1 MQQKNQM
8 NVQRVVNKKKVVI
21 DSKNV
26 LATVFFIATRP
37 VYVSIG
43 ILAIVKNA
51 KKCEWYLKQHKP
63 RKTIRAGVCVQ
74 IVTEQLKKEV
84 VH

>member
-1 MQQKNQM
+1 
-8 NVQRVVNKKKVVI
+8 VSFSAGVANKRKVET

-37 VYVSIG
+37 VYASIG

-51 KKCEWYLKQHKP
+51 KKCEWCLKQHKL
-63 RKTIRAGVCVQ
+63 RKTIRARV
-74 IVTEQLKKEV
+74 
-84 VH
+84 